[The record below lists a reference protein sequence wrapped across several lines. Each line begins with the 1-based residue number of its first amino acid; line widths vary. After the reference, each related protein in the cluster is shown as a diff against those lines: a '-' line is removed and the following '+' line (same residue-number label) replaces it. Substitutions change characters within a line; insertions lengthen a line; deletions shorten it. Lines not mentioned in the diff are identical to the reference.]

1 MTREHIAQIENFR
14 ATVKERFLV
23 VRVAKDTKM
32 YLTGDLHEYFAGRP
46 WTSNKSNAS
55 RFTIKDAKVF
65 VEEFE
70 WYDNFD
76 HGYQVSYKIEEILG

>member
-23 VRVAKDTKM
+23 VMVAKDTKM

-46 WTSNKSNAS
+46 WTPNKSNAS
-55 RFTIKDAKVF
+55 RHTIEHAKALVKD
-65 VEEFE
+65 FE
-70 WYDNFD
+70 WYDNLD
-76 HGYQVSYKIEEILG
+76 RGYSVGYKIEEVLS